1 MSIINVDVIFLEGVV
16 ETLSNLVDFMVPSE
30 LSDMEEELDINDV
43 MADMNDAEYYS
54 DGSTASI
61 LANMTS
67 EDKTQLA
74 EAVLKLKKKHKEIQE
89 KKSKTVKHFLCQRIH
104 NMFSQTCI

>member
-1 MSIINVDVIFLEGVV
+1 MDVIFFLGVV

-74 EAVLKLKKKHKEIQE
+74 EAVLKLKKTHKEIQE

-104 NMFSQTCI
+104 NMASQTCI

>member
-1 MSIINVDVIFLEGVV
+1 MQGVV

-43 MADMNDAEYYS
+43 MEDMNDAEYYS
-54 DGSTASI
+54 DGSTDLI

-74 EAVLKLKKKHKEIQE
+74 EAVLQLKKKHREIQE
-89 KKSKTVKHFLCQRIH
+89 KKSKTVKIFLVSE
-104 NMFSQTCI
+104 NS

>member
-1 MSIINVDVIFLEGVV
+1 MQGVV

-43 MADMNDAEYYS
+43 MEDMNDAEYYS
-54 DGSTASI
+54 DGSTDLI

-74 EAVLKLKKKHKEIQE
+74 EAVLQLKKKHREIQE
-89 KKSKTVKHFLCQRIH
+89 KKSKTVKYFLCQRIH
-104 NMFSQTCI
+104 DSHVFADICTKL